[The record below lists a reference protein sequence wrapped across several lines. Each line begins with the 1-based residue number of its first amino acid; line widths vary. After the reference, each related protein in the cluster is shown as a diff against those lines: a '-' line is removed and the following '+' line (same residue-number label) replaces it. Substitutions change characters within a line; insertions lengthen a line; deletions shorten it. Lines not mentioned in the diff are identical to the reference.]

1 MTAPAQ
7 PIHVA
12 EWQEYLATF
21 DKPEDFATAMND
33 KSDKGFSSRLNAYVS
48 ASVEQKTKESADM
61 AEQVKEFTQAALVDF
76 FRQQGA
82 TSQGASLAANRL
94 SLGTTTGR
102 YAAKMSALSDTANA
116 PGAALDG
123 EFGSIGEF
131 IQTIWHNRTNGKHRI
146 KGAKAADLDKKLEI
160 VNGHS
165 IKVPDSGGFLVPEE
179 FRSQILM
186 LALEGSIV
194 MPRATVIPMNT
205 QSLIFPTVDATS
217 NVSSVFGG
225 IVVYRTE
232 EGAEFV
238 ESQAK
243 FGRVKLDAT
252 KQTALAYLTNELIRD
267 SAGAVSATLGQMLP
281 QAVAYDADLSFLKG
295 TGAGEPL
302 GALSANNP
310 ALLVVAAEGTQTSA
324 TIVWQNVLRMY
335 ARMLPTSIP
344 NSVWLA
350 SPDTFVELATMAL
363 TVGTGG
369 SAVWITDAHG
379 APQLTL
385 LGRPVIM
392 TEKTPGVLGAQS
404 DLSLV
409 DFTYYLVG
417 IRDNLMIDTS
427 DHVKFTSDQTTVRA
441 IARNDGRP
449 WLTSAITPQNN
460 GPTLSPFV
468 TLAARP

>member
-7 PIHVA
+7 PKHVA
-12 EWQEYLATF
+12 EWEEYLMGL
-21 DKPEDFATAMND
+21 DSPEALTKAFTDTTD
-33 KSDKGFSSRLNAYVS
+33 TGFKARLSAYVG
-48 ASVEQKTKESADM
+48 ASGTAEREQMT
-61 AEQVKEFTQAALVDF
+61 AEIKEFTKAAIVDIYKANGKTAKA
-76 FRQQGA
+76 GA
-82 TSQGASLAANRL
+82 LAAERL
-94 SLGTTTGR
+94 NLSSGR
-102 YAAKMSALSDTANA
+102 YAAKMQALSQTASA

-123 EFGSIGEF
+123 HFSSIGEF
-131 IQTIWHNRTNGKHRI
+131 VQTVWHNRTNGKQRI
-146 KGAKAADLDKKLEI
+146 SGADAAQLDKNLSI
-160 VNGHS
+160 VNGYS

-179 FRSQILM
+179 YRAQLLM
-186 LALEGSIV
+186 LSLEASV
-194 MPRATVIPMNT
+194 VLPRATVIPLT
-205 QSLIFPTVDATS
+205 TTSLTFPTVDATS
-217 NVSSVFGG
+217 NASSVFGG

-243 FGRVKLDAT
+243 FGKVKLDAT
-252 KQTALAYLTNELIRD
+252 KQTALAYLTNEVIRE
-267 SAGAVSATLGQMLP
+267 SAPSVTAILEQMLP
-281 QAVAYDADLSFLKG
+281 QAMGFNFDLDLLKG

-310 ALLVVAAEGTQTSA
+310 GLLVVGAESGQPTD
-324 TIVWQNVLRMY
+324 TIVWQNALRMY
-335 ARMLPTSIP
+335 SRMLPTSIP
-344 NSVWLA
+344 NSVWIA

-369 SAVWITDAHG
+369 SAVWLTDAHG

-392 TEKTPGVLGAQS
+392 SEKTPGVLGDQS

-417 IRDNLMIDTS
+417 IRDSLSIDTS

-449 WLTSAITPQNN
+449 WLTSPITPQNG

-468 TLAARP
+468 TLGAR

>member
-1 MTAPAQ
+1 VTTTAQ
-7 PIHVA
+7 PQTVA
-12 EWQEYLATF
+12 AWEEYLQTL
-21 DKPEDFATAMND
+21 DKPEDFVKAMND
-33 KSDKGFSSRLNAYVS
+33 KSETGFSSRLNAYVS

-76 FRQQGA
+76 FRQQGS
-82 TSQGASLAANRL
+82 TKDGAKLAASRL
-94 SLGTTTGR
+94 DLKPGMGSPR
-102 YAAKMSALSDTANA
+102 AAMAASRTA
-116 PGAALDG
+116 PGVALNDQ
-123 EFGSIGEF
+123 FGNIGEF
-131 IQTIWHNRTNGKHRI
+131 VQTIWHNRTNGKQRI
-146 KGAKAADLDKKLEI
+146 AGASPAELDQKLAL
-160 VNGHS
+160 VNEYS
-165 IKVPDSGGFLVPEE
+165 TKVPDAGGFLVPEE

-186 LALEGSIV
+186 LALEESIV

-232 EGAEFV
+232 EGQAFV

-252 KQTALAYLTNELIRD
+252 KQTALAYLHNETIRD
-267 SAGAVSATLGQMLP
+267 SNGAVSAVLGQMLP
-281 QAVAYDADLSFLKG
+281 QAIAYNADIDYL
-295 TGAGEPL
+295 TGSGVGEPL
-302 GALSANNP
+302 GAINANNP
-310 ALLVVAAEGTQTSA
+310 SLIAVAAESGQTA
-324 TIVWQNVLRMY
+324 DTIVWQNVLRMY
-335 ARMLPTSIP
+335 ARQLPQSISR
-344 NSVWLA
+344 SVWLA

-363 TVGTGG
+363 AVGTGG
-369 SAVWITDAHG
+369 SAVWITDATG
-379 APQLTL
+379 TPQLTL

-392 TEKTPGVLGAQS
+392 TEKTPGVLGDQG

-409 DFTYYLVG
+409 DFSFYLVG

-449 WLTSAITPQNN
+449 WLADAITPHNG
-460 GPTLSPFV
+460 GPTLSPFL
-468 TLAARP
+468 TLAAR

>member
-1 MTAPAQ
+1 MLQ
-7 PIHVA
+7 L
-12 EWQEYLATF
+12 E
-21 DKPEDFATAMND
+21 
-33 KSDKGFSSRLNAYVS
+33 
-48 ASVEQKTKESADM
+48 ASV
-61 AEQVKEFTQAALVDF
+61 
-76 FRQQGA
+76 
-82 TSQGASLAANRL
+82 
-94 SLGTTTGR
+94 
-102 YAAKMSALSDTANA
+102 
-116 PGAALDG
+116 
-123 EFGSIGEF
+123 
-131 IQTIWHNRTNGKHRI
+131 
-146 KGAKAADLDKKLEI
+146 
-160 VNGHS
+160 
-165 IKVPDSGGFLVPEE
+165 
-179 FRSQILM
+179 
-186 LALEGSIV
+186 V

-205 QSLIFPTVDATS
+205 QTLVFPTVDATS
-217 NVSSVFGG
+217 NASSTFGG

-232 EGAEFV
+232 EGQEFV
-238 ESQAK
+238 DSQAK
-243 FGRVKLDAT
+243 FGKVKLDAT

-267 SAGAVSATLGQMLP
+267 SAPAISAILNQMLP
-281 QAVAYDADLSFLKG
+281 QAMAFNADLDYLKG

-310 ALLVVAAEGTQTSA
+310 ALISVAAESGQPAT

-335 ARMLPTSIP
+335 ARMLPTSIA
-344 NSVWLA
+344 NAVWIA

-392 TEKTPGVLGAQS
+392 SEKTPGYLGQQG

-417 IRDNLMIDTS
+417 IRDNLQIDTS

-449 WLTSAITPQNN
+449 WMTSPITPQNGSTN
-460 GPTLSPFV
+460 TLSPFV
-468 TLAARP
+468 TQAARP

>member
-7 PIHVA
+7 PQHVA
-12 EWQEYLATF
+12 EWEEYLLGLDSQ
-21 DKPEDFATAMND
+21 DKILNAFADKGETGFAARTKAYVNTFATNATREAVDMRKDLEEFTKATIVDIFKANG
-33 KSDKGFSSRLNAYVS
+33 KTAQAGALAAERLN
-48 ASVEQKTKESADM
+48 
-61 AEQVKEFTQAALVDF
+61 
-76 FRQQGA
+76 
-82 TSQGASLAANRL
+82 L
-94 SLGTTTGR
+94 SSGR
-102 YAAKMSALSDTANA
+102 YAAKMQALSNTANA
-116 PGAALDG
+116 PGGALNGQFD
-123 EFGSIGEF
+123 SIGEF
-131 IQTIWHNRTNGKHRI
+131 VQTVWHNRTNGKQRI
-146 KGAKAADLDKKLEI
+146 TGVNGADLDKKLEI
-160 VNGHS
+160 VNNYS

-179 FRSQILM
+179 YRAQLLM
-186 LALEGSIV
+186 LALEASIV
-194 MPRATVIPMNT
+194 MPRATVIPMNSQT
-205 QSLIFPTVDATS
+205 LVFPTVDATS
-217 NVSSVFGG
+217 NASSVFGG

-243 FGRVKLDAT
+243 FGKVKLDAT
-252 KQTALAYLTNELIRD
+252 KQTALAYLTNELIRE
-267 SAGAVSATLGQMLP
+267 SAPAINAILTQMLP
-281 QAVAYDADLSFLKG
+281 QAMAYNADLDFLKG

-302 GALSANNP
+302 GALHASNP
-310 ALLVVAAEGTQTSA
+310 GLLAIGAESGQTSG

-335 ARMLPTSIP
+335 SRMLPTSIP
-344 NSVWLA
+344 NSVWIA

-392 TEKTPGVLGAQS
+392 SEKTPGVLGQQS

-417 IRDNLMIDTS
+417 IRDSLSIDTS

-449 WLTSAITPQNN
+449 WLTSVITPQNG